1 MNIQIAIKHD
11 SSQVPVVGRMVRHL
25 CVIADVGHHP
35 AVSKIELAVVELL
48 TNITG
53 YSKVTSDDALI
64 KVHCQFEG
72 GDFSVTVSE
81 AGKALSADLVRE
93 YSNDK
98 VSMPGIDLGIDQNIE
113 SLPESGWGIQLIK
126 SACDNVSYCRVK
138 DKNVYELIFDLST
151 ETA

>member
-1 MNIQIAIKHD
+1 MNIEIAIKHD

-25 CVIADVGHHP
+25 CVIADTHHHP

-53 YSKVTSDDALI
+53 YAKVASDDALI
-64 KVHCQFEG
+64 RLHCQFEG
-72 GDFSVTVSE
+72 GDFKITVSE
-81 AGKALSADLVRE
+81 RGRALSANLAQV

-98 VSMPGIDLGIDQNIE
+98 VSMPDISQSIDN
-113 SLPESGWGIQLIK
+113 LPESGWGIQLIK
-126 SACDNVSYCRVK
+126 SVCDKVSYRRVK
-138 DKNVYELIFDLST
+138 DKNVYELIFDLSV